1 MDLAITLSQSVGTTA
16 TSERPVDSSGG
27 SEFSKHFD
35 DNVERL
41 ERRQTREPKEADT
54 APASSKEAVVDDT
67 PNSSAVAVEEKT
79 NTSPDNAP
87 QDKLAKAPA
96 DLPVTAVDVLPYAL
110 ESEPLVFKE
119 SGNFLPPAEKPK
131 GSSFVGVEAT
141 LADEIQDLE
150 SFDQVVPVLA
160 QAQQSIDRPN
170 PGVVPPNNIM
180 PQLKANVNGL
190 THGERFLAASASAEA
205 DATIE
210 SVTLAKTALLDT
222 PGLASKALLNPL
234 NTSRVLS
241 GSDSGLVLNNQEFL
255 SSLNGLQQSLGARS
269 LEGGGEKP
277 MLSLETPMSH
287 SRWGQDF
294 NQRVQWVVKQSMSG
308 AQIRLNPQHMGPVEV
323 RVQVNNDQTT
333 ISFTAQ
339 HGATREA
346 IDAALPRLRD
356 MLSQQ
361 DVNVVD
367 VNVSQHSFAEQ
378 REQQAANGDA
388 NSEGIMTDEETAESL
403 FEQEGQTKP
412 VYNGLFS
419 GIA

>member
-1 MDLAITLSQSVGTTA
+1 MDLAITLSQSVGTAA
-16 TSERPVDSSGG
+16 TNERPVDSSGG

-41 ERRQTREPKEADT
+41 EKRQTRQPKEAD
-54 APASSKEAVVDDT
+54 AASASSKEVVDDT

-87 QDKLAKAPA
+87 PDKLAKAPV
-96 DLPVTAVDVLPYAL
+96 DLPVTAADVIPYVL
-110 ESEPLVFKE
+110 ESEPLVLKE
-119 SGNFLPPAEKPK
+119 SGNFLPPAEKSK
-131 GSSFVGVEAT
+131 SASFLEVESI
-141 LADEIQDLE
+141 LADEIKNLE
-150 SFDQVVPVLA
+150 SLDRVPPVLTQVQ
-160 QAQQSIDRPN
+160 QANETPN
-170 PGVVPPNNIM
+170 LGVISRNTT
-180 PQLKANVNGL
+180 PQLKANINGL
-190 THGERFLAASASAEA
+190 THGERFLATSASADP
-205 DATIE
+205 DARVE
-210 SVTLAKTALLDT
+210 SLALAKTSLLET
-222 PGLASKALLNPL
+222 AELSPKPLFNPL

-255 SSLNGLQQSLGARS
+255 SSMNGLQQSLGARS

-388 NSEGIMTDEETAESL
+388 NSEGLMNEEETAESL
-403 FEQEGQTKP
+403 FEQEGQAKP

>member
-16 TSERPVDSSGG
+16 TNERPADSSGG

-41 ERRQTREPKEADT
+41 EKRQTRSPKEADA
-54 APASSKEAVVDDT
+54 APASSKEVVDDT

-79 NTSPDNAP
+79 NTSPDNASP
-87 QDKLAKAPA
+87 DKLAKAPA
-96 DLPVTAVDVLPYAL
+96 DLPVTAVDVLPYVL
-110 ESEPLVFKE
+110 ESEPLVLKE

-131 GSSFVGVEAT
+131 SASFLEVESI
-141 LADEIQDLE
+141 LADEIKNLE
-150 SFDQVVPVLA
+150 SLDQVVPLLA

-170 PGVVPPNNIM
+170 LGVVPHNTT
-180 PQLKANVNGL
+180 PQLKANINGL
-190 THGERFLAASASAEA
+190 TQGERFLSTSTSADP
-205 DATIE
+205 DARVE
-210 SVTLAKTALLDT
+210 PMALAKTSLLET
-222 PGLASKALLNPL
+222 AELAPKPLFNPL

-255 SSLNGLQQSLGARS
+255 SSMNGLQQSLGARS

-294 NQRVQWVVKQSMSG
+294 NQRVQWVIKQSMSG

-388 NSEGIMTDEETAESL
+388 NSEGLMTDEETVESL
-403 FEQEGQTKP
+403 FEQEGLAKP

>member
-16 TSERPVDSSGG
+16 TNERPVDSSGG

-41 ERRQTREPKEADT
+41 EKRQTRSPKEAD
-54 APASSKEAVVDDT
+54 AASASSKEVVDDT

-79 NTSPDNAP
+79 NTSPDNASP
-87 QDKLAKAPA
+87 DKLAKAPA
-96 DLPVTAVDVLPYAL
+96 DLPVTAVDVLPYVL
-110 ESEPLVFKE
+110 ESEPLVLKE

-131 GSSFVGVEAT
+131 SASFLEVESI
-141 LADEIQDLE
+141 LADEIKNLE
-150 SFDQVVPVLA
+150 SLDQVVPLLA

-170 PGVVPPNNIM
+170 LGVVPHNTT
-180 PQLKANVNGL
+180 PQLKANINGL
-190 THGERFLAASASAEA
+190 TQGERFLSTSTSADP
-205 DATIE
+205 DARVE
-210 SVTLAKTALLDT
+210 PMALAKTSLLET
-222 PGLASKALLNPL
+222 AELAPKPLFNPL

-255 SSLNGLQQSLGARS
+255 SSMNGLQQSLGARS

-388 NSEGIMTDEETAESL
+388 NSEGLMTDEETVESL
-403 FEQEGQTKP
+403 FEQEGLAKP

>member
-16 TSERPVDSSGG
+16 TNERPADSSGG

-41 ERRQTREPKEADT
+41 EKRQTRSPKEADA
-54 APASSKEAVVDDT
+54 APASSKEVVDDT

-79 NTSPDNAP
+79 NTSPDNASP
-87 QDKLAKAPA
+87 DKLAKAPA
-96 DLPVTAVDVLPYAL
+96 DLPVTAVDVLPYVL
-110 ESEPLVFKE
+110 ESEPLVLKE

-131 GSSFVGVEAT
+131 SASFLEVESI
-141 LADEIQDLE
+141 LADEIKNLE
-150 SFDQVVPVLA
+150 SLDQVVPLLA

-170 PGVVPPNNIM
+170 LGVVPHNTT
-180 PQLKANVNGL
+180 PQLKANINGL
-190 THGERFLAASASAEA
+190 TQGERFLSTSTSADP
-205 DATIE
+205 DARVE
-210 SVTLAKTALLDT
+210 PMALAKTSLLET
-222 PGLASKALLNPL
+222 AELAPKPLFNPL

-255 SSLNGLQQSLGARS
+255 SSMNGLQQSLGARS

-388 NSEGIMTDEETAESL
+388 NSEGLMTDEETVESL
-403 FEQEGQTKP
+403 FEQEGLAKP